1 MNMRTRLP
9 ALIATAVL
17 GLGLARLEAQT
28 RDYSFTFTT
37 PVAVA
42 TDTAS
47 WNYSSG
53 ASYSSG
59 TVSATP
65 SPTLLVRG
73 QSSLSDH
80 AIVTTASVTG
90 YNVRTA
96 NLSQADFGFYI
107 MNMNFSDLVSGEDVK
122 VDFSF
127 KILGNDTN
135 SSINPT
141 NWAVKYNSVGI
152 SSAGG
157 ASFPSTAT
165 TFSFVDDNA
174 TWTTVSGSFIIPA
187 GTGSNGRG
195 AILINAGTS
204 GSGSTSA
211 GSITVADI
219 QVAVSSVSA
228 IPEPSS
234 FALLGGAAALGC
246 VISRRRR
253 R

>member
-1 MNMRTRLP
+1 MNNSTTRFHVLV
-9 ALIATAVL
+9 AAVVL
-17 GLGLARLEAQT
+17 GLGFSSLDAQT
-28 RDYSFTFTT
+28 RDYSFTFAA

-47 WNYSSG
+47 WNYSNS

-73 QSSLSDH
+73 QSSASDH
-80 AIVTTASVTG
+80 AIVTTAGFTG

-96 NLSQADFGFYI
+96 NLGQADFGYYI
-107 MNMNFSDLVSGEDVK
+107 MNMDFSDLVSGEDVQ

-135 SSINPT
+135 SSINPA
-141 NWAVKYNSVGI
+141 NWTVKYTTAATT
-152 SSAGG
+152 AGV
-157 ASFPSTAT
+157 ASFTSTAA
-165 TFSFVDDNA
+165 TFSFVDDNS
-174 TWTTVSGSFIIPA
+174 TWTTVSGSFIIPS
-187 GTGSNGRG
+187 GTGSAARG
-195 AILINAGTS
+195 GILINAGTS
-204 GSGSTSA
+204 GSGSTST

-219 QVAVSSVSA
+219 QVAVSST

-234 FALLGGAAALGC
+234 FALLGGAAVLGC
-246 VISRRRR
+246 VIARRRR